1 MSGGDHDSELRALTS
16 EAAEKI
22 DLLGRLAS
30 AARDS
35 LSFGRRFGVAPRR
48 WLAATGTGVGC
59 ATLALVL
66 APAGLGFALAP
77 LVGVVGAS
85 VGALLIHRDIEA
97 QRDAEL
103 FNLEERI
110 DWAKRNGEAEILEK
124 LREKYVQL
132 VAADVNELNLV
143 LASPRRQ
150 RLLSPPRSSESL

>member
-1 MSGGDHDSELRALTS
+1 
-16 EAAEKI
+16 
-22 DLLGRLAS
+22 
-30 AARDS
+30 
-35 LSFGRRFGVAPRR
+35 
-48 WLAATGTGVGC
+48 
-59 ATLALVL
+59 
-66 APAGLGFALAP
+66 
-77 LVGVVGAS
+77 
-85 VGALLIHRDIEA
+85 LIHRDIEA